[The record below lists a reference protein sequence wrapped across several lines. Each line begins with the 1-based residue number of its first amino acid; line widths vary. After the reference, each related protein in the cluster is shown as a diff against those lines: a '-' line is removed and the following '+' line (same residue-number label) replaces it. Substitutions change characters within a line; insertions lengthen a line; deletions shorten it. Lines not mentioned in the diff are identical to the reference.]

1 VKEDIIMANSKVSL
15 IAKACIVAV
24 ALFLLPAFVSA
35 EQTNYS
41 FNKGDRE
48 FTLSGSGSSDNSVK
62 HTDFTTSFSLG
73 YFLMKNFEGAIR
85 QDIGFNDR
93 EDSSWHGATSLAV
106 DYHINLG
113 RVQPLI
119 GASFGYSYGES
130 IKDEWVTAPEVGMKI
145 FINETTF
152 IRALVQYAFPISGS
166 VNDDGR
172 FIYGLGLGVKF

>member
-1 VKEDIIMANSKVSL
+1 MVNNKMSL
-15 IAKACIVAV
+15 IAKVCIVAV

-35 EQTNYS
+35 EQTSHS

-62 HTDFTTSFSLG
+62 RTDFTTSFSLG
-73 YFLMKNFEGAIR
+73 YFLFNNFEAAIR
-85 QDIGFNDR
+85 QDVGFNDR
-93 EDSSWHGATSLAV
+93 EESSWHGATYLAI

-119 GASFGYSYGES
+119 GANFGYSYGGE
-130 IKDEWVTAPEVGMKI
+130 IKDEWGAAPEVGLKI

-152 IRALVQYAFPISGS
+152 VSALVQYAFPIAESF
-166 VNDDGR
+166 NDDGR